1 MKKRLTNIVMI
12 LAVAAFMSGCVSM
25 SSLQTARVTEPGEF
39 GVGLS
44 AGYVNTEIDLGEDAE
59 PIKLSTPYFELA
71 GRFGITER
79 LDLGARLGLI
89 GTAGLDLKYQFL
101 GDNQSPFASS
111 AGFGVS
117 YVSVSSSSSSGDT
130 STESNSNLVDLTF
143 PVTFSYHPT
152 DFLGLYVAPKFVMR
166 INNYTVDGESDSQSS
181 SWLGATTGIRMGRKN
196 ALFVEY
202 SYFGSSAN
210 DVPFGQFMVGV
221 GFNIK

>member
-44 AGYVNTEIDLGEDAE
+44 AGYVNTEIDLGDDAE
-59 PIKLSTPYFELA
+59 PIGLSAPYFELA

-89 GTAGLDLKYQFL
+89 GTAGLDLKYQFI
-101 GDNQSPFASS
+101 GDNESPFASS

-117 YVSVSSSSSSGDT
+117 YVSISSSSSSGET
-130 STESNSNLVDLTF
+130 STESESNLIDLTF

-152 DFLGLYVAPKFVMR
+152 DFLGLYVAPKYVLR
-166 INNYTVDGESDSQSS
+166 LNNYTVDGVSDSQSS
-181 SWLGATTGIRMGRKN
+181 GWLGATAGIRLGRKN
-196 ALFVEY
+196 ALFAEY
-202 SYFGSSAN
+202 SYFGSGSY
-210 DVPFGQFMVGV
+210 DTPFGQFMVGV

>member
-1 MKKRLTNIVMI
+1 MKKRLTNIVTLI
-12 LAVAAFMSGCVSM
+12 AIAAFMSSCVSM

-44 AGYVNTEIDLGEDAE
+44 AGYINTEIDLGDDESISLKA
-59 PIKLSTPYFELA
+59 PYFELA

-89 GTAGLDLKYQFL
+89 GTAGLDLKYQFI
-101 GDNQSPFASS
+101 GDNVSPFASS

-117 YVSVSSSSSSGDT
+117 YVSISSSDSSGD
-130 STESNSNLVDLTF
+130 SSNKSESNLIDLTF

-152 DFLGLYVAPKFVMR
+152 DFLGLYVAPKYVMR
-166 INNYTVDGESDSQSS
+166 LNNYTVNGESNSQSS
-181 SWLGATTGIRMGRKN
+181 GWLGATTGIRMGRKN

-202 SYFGSSAN
+202 SYFGSGSQESA
-210 DVPFGQFMVGV
+210 FGQFMIGL